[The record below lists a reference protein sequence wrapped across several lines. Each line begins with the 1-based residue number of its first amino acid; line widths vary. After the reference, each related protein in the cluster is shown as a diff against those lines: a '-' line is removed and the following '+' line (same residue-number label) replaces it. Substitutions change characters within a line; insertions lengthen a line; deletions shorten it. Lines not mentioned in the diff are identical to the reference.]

1 MQVKEIN
8 EILFDQEVMN
18 EPGIVV
24 AKFYGSWCG
33 PCKMVDAIIHQMPDF
48 DGLKMVSIDVDK
60 NITLAKQFGVMA
72 VPSFVVFKEGAYV
85 DKFTGFRN
93 QAQLTEIFEKYIAS
107 GK

>member
-1 MQVKEIN
+1 
-8 EILFDQEVMN
+8 
-18 EPGIVV
+18 
-24 AKFYGSWCG
+24 
-33 PCKMVDAIIHQMPDF
+33 MPDF

-93 QAQLTEIFEKYIAS
+93 QAQLTEIFEKYIEIEATSREEAYAKAREAYFS
-107 GK
+107 GKVFSGEEYGEVTYSVYAKN